1 VVIWLAFLGDGIIT
15 ELFPYPK
22 KSFLPPNFA
31 GHKGSTNEM
40 LMEVIVKML
49 HKRFRQVFTA
59 GLAATMLLSTL
70 VTVASPVLMAA
81 PVAQTLQAEEVA
93 GVLTGGQ
100 FAKIWLGL
108 TPTNRGDRVTITTE
122 WDRNAPDTNGVGFFV
137 LDQDGLSSVLNGSAS
152 VRDANLSAGS
162 KLSST
167 APDNQLGA
175 VIEASGGAY
184 TIVLF
189 NDSATDANFTLRV
202 TNATVSDDAGQVRD
216 LRAVPVAEGEGTAS
230 VEAST
235 AVTTT
240 ATTTET
246 VPAVETPAP
255 APAAAVTTTAAVTPT
270 NAAVTATVETTP
282 TTSSGLTAVGGV
294 VRAQE
299 LRGELPEQNAQH
311 YYDLIPSERDGN
323 VVVTL
328 SFDPQDSS
336 ELARRLNF
344 WVVDSSGFARFADA
358 GSNVVLSE
366 IAIGAGSATVGL
378 ANNER
383 QARFT
388 ASGLGPYV
396 VIVYNNSTVPGFYRL
411 RVDGGVLVDDSNQS
425 LTAQEAATGV
435 SATGAITG
443 TAATTATAAT
453 TGTSASVAATAGPSN
468 GRVGEPGGTYVVQ
481 SGDTLSLITRDIYGE
496 VGLWDELCAFN
507 SLADCNNI
515 EVGQEL
521 RLPTRAE
528 IGAGIAPV
536 ATATPAGVAAAA
548 AATATATATATE
560 EVSDTS
566 AVTVTTGVTT
576 TTGITETATT
586 TDTGASTGSSVNL
599 IAALEAQGGFSTLIQ
614 ALEAA
619 GLTTALEGTSE
630 FTIFAP
636 TDAAFAKL
644 PAGALDQLLAS
655 PTGQLTQIL
664 LFHVLPGRVA
674 SADISNGMQATT
686 QQGKSVNF
694 EVAGGSV
701 AVNGA
706 TVSSADIEASNGV
719 IHVIDT
725 VILPPPDEAVPAATA
740 TP

>member
-1 VVIWLAFLGDGIIT
+1 
-15 ELFPYPK
+15 
-22 KSFLPPNFA
+22 
-31 GHKGSTNEM
+31 M

-49 HKRFRQVFTA
+49 HKRLRQVFTA

-70 VTVASPVLMAA
+70 VIVASPVLMAA
-81 PVAQTLQAEEVA
+81 PAAQTLQAEEVA

-108 TPTNRGDRVTITTE
+108 TPTNRGDTVTITTE
-122 WDRNAPDTNGVGFFV
+122 WDRNAPSTNGVGFFV
-137 LDQDGLSSVLNGSAS
+137 LDQDGLASVLNGSS
-152 VRDANLSAGS
+152 NVRDANLSAGS
-162 KLSST
+162 KLSPT

-175 VIEASGGAY
+175 VIQASGGEY

-189 NDSATDANFTLRV
+189 NDSATDANFTLRA
-202 TNATVSDDAGQVRD
+202 TNATISDDAGQVRD
-216 LRAVPVAEGEGTAS
+216 LRAVPVAEGAEDEGTAS

-235 AVTTT
+235 EVTTT
-240 ATTTET
+240 ETTTET

-255 APAAAVTTTAAVTPT
+255 AAAVTTTETVTPTEAAVTTTA
-270 NAAVTATVETTP
+270 ETTP
-282 TTSSGLTAVGGV
+282 TTSSGVTSVGGV

-311 YYDLIPSERDGN
+311 YFDLMPSERDGE

-344 WVVDSSGFARFADA
+344 WVLDSAGFARYADA

-366 IAIGAGSATVGL
+366 IAISAGSSAVGL
-378 ANNER
+378 ADNER

-396 VIVYNNSTVPGFYRL
+396 VIVYNNSTVPGTYRL

-435 SATGAITG
+435 SATGAVTG
-443 TAATTATAAT
+443 TATTTTT
-453 TGTSASVAATAGPSN
+453 TGTTAPVAAATPSPSN

-496 VGLWDELCAFN
+496 VGLWDELCTFN
-507 SLADCNNI
+507 NLPECNNI

-521 RLPTRAE
+521 RLPTRDE

-548 AATATATATATE
+548 AATATE

-566 AVTVTTGVTT
+566 EVTATTDVTT
-576 TTGITETATT
+576 TTDITDTATT
-586 TDTGASTGSSVNL
+586 TDTADSEASTGSSVNL

-664 LFHVLPGRVA
+664 LFHVLPGTVT
-674 SADISNGMQATT
+674 SADITNGMQAVT

-694 EVAGGSV
+694 EVAGGNV

-706 TVSSADIEASNGV
+706 IVSSADIEASNGV

-725 VILPPPDEAVPAATA
+725 VILPPPDEAAPAATA
-740 TP
+740 AP